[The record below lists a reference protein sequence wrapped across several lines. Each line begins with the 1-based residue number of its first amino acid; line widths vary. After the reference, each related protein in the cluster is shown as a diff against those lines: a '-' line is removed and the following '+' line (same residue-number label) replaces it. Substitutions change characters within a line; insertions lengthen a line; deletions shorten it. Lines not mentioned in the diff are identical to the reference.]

1 MKSKLFLVGL
11 ALLFAVIAIG
21 CNGGGTT
28 QIASDE
34 LQIKYKIQQLCE
46 AMSAK
51 NWILAKSYCYP
62 TSSAYAKIEEIE
74 NTMLS
79 LPAGTTISVS
89 TIIKSIEIVEN
100 DAMLVTR
107 YDTEICYQGNYSTD
121 MGNPGITELVKIGID
136 WYIIS
141 LSEIWG
147 H

>member
-1 MKSKLFLVGL
+1 MKRKLFLVGL
-11 ALLFAVIAIG
+11 VLVFAVIVIG
-21 CNGGGTT
+21 CNGGGPT

-34 LQIKYKIQQLCE
+34 LQIKYKIKQLCA

-74 NTMLS
+74 NTILS
-79 LPAGTTISVS
+79 LPAETTISVS
-89 TIIKSIEIVEN
+89 YIIKSIEIVEN

-107 YDTEICYQGNYSTD
+107 YDTEICYQGNCSTD
-121 MGNPGITELVKIGID
+121 LGDPGTTGLAKIGID